1 MLYLEKVNT
10 KYGAPM
16 GRTQWNECKGIS
28 CRGSI
33 QQLAMT
39 DGYDSGGA
47 YWGMP
52 NNVYCAQYNYFN
64 KHTNEE
70 YSGRMFVRANS
81 RQEAIQQVNKIPA
94 WKNVRFKK
102 R

>member
-16 GRTQWNECKGIS
+16 GRNEFNEKPGIS
-28 CRGSI
+28 TLGSI

-52 NNVYCAQYNYFN
+52 NNVYCAQYNYVDKN
-64 KHTNEE
+64 TNQE
-70 YSGRMFVRANS
+70 YCGRVFVRANS
-81 RQEAIQQVNKIPA
+81 RKDAITKVHTISS
-94 WKNVRFKK
+94 WKNVRFRK

>member
-16 GRTQWNECKGIS
+16 GRREFNEKSGIS
-28 CRGSI
+28 TIGSI

-39 DGYDSGGA
+39 GGYDSGGA

-52 NNVYCAQYNYFN
+52 NNVFCAQYKYFN
-64 KHTNEE
+64 KNTNEE
-70 YSGRMFVRANS
+70 YYGRVFVRANS
-81 RQEAIQQVNKIPA
+81 REEAITKVHTISGWQ
-94 WKNVRFKK
+94 NVRFKK